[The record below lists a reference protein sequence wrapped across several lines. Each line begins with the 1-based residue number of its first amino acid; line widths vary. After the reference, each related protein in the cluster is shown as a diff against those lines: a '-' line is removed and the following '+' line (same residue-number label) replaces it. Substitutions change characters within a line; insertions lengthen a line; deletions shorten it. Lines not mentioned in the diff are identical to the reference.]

1 MRDGGRPASYQ
12 QGENPVVLVNSGKNN
27 RIVNNY
33 VGHSLSRSRDK
44 SPLDSNRKNKQS
56 SYAQY
61 SYHKNFSFLKKN
73 H

>member
-1 MRDGGRPASYQ
+1 M
-12 QGENPVVLVNSGKNN
+12 VLITSGKNN
-27 RIVNNY
+27 RLVHNN
-33 VGHSLSRSRDK
+33 VFGHSLSRSRDK
-44 SPLDSNRKNKQS
+44 SPIDSNRKNKQN